1 MSDETPTLT
10 LIARLQFLAD
20 TMEIDCRRGVGTKP
34 SAEIDSTLK
43 MVADFR
49 EAAGQLEEASDLISA
64 ILHDKG
70 ATLADYER
78 DALTLRKRI
87 EGSGPMPTGITMEW
101 LQEVSE

>member
-20 TMEIDCRRGVGTKP
+20 TMEGDCRRQIDTMP

-49 EAAGQLEEASDLISA
+49 EAAGQLEDGETLLEMLKMEDPHEDAARALLTRIRASD
-64 ILHDKG
+64 
-70 ATLADYER
+70 
-78 DALTLRKRI
+78 
-87 EGSGPMPTGITMEW
+87 PMPTGVTMEW
-101 LQEVSE
+101 LDEVSE